1 MHGVVAEGDVVTQ
14 CVGRRP
20 LTFAGGVGVAL
31 LFPRGSDAILL
42 YALDRSLDRSYI
54 RGEFFRPVFRES
66 ERSLCMAG
74 AIMSANIDWIG

>member
-1 MHGVVAEGDVVTQ
+1 MRGAVAEGDVVTQ

-31 LFPRGSDAILL
+31 LFPRGSDAILC
-42 YALDRSLDRSYI
+42 ALDRSYI

-74 AIMSANIDWIG
+74 AFMSGNIDWIRRSEQ